1 MYKLHTY
8 KTNLMYTRNV
18 HSHCGAYITFPKGYC
33 NLLLHEYFYAN
44 HESKLHAKHLRSDQ
58 GSNRVITYARFII
71 HTIYIRSWSITYK
84 VNMPAFLCVL
94 YPCLRRV
101 YRLHLAFGLCR
112 CPHNTYKWIQQHK
125 ATKSLTTNGNKN
137 KITKQST

>member
-33 NLLLHEYFYAN
+33 NLLLHEYFQAN

-58 GSNRVITYARFII
+58 RSNKVIKYAHF
-71 HTIYIRSWSITYK
+71 TIYICSWSITYK
-84 VNMPAFLCVL
+84 VNVPAFLCIL
-94 YPCLRRV
+94 YPCLHIV
-101 YRLHLAFGLCR
+101 YCLHLAIDLCR
-112 CPHNTYKWIQQHK
+112 CPLNIYKRIQQHK
-125 ATKSLTTNGNKN
+125 ATKSLTTNGNHS
-137 KITKQST
+137 KITKQIT